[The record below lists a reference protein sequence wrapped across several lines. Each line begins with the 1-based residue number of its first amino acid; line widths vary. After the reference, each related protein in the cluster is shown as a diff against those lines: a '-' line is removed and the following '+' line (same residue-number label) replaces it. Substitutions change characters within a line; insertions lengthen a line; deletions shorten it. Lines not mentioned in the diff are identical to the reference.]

1 MKAQGLARIGKD
13 AEVRFTPNGTA
24 VANVTL
30 AFTYGKKGDDGK
42 RPTQWVDASIWG
54 QRAEPMAPYLTKGKQ
69 IVAYLEDVHIQT
81 YTKNDG
87 TTNAK
92 MVARLADFEFVSEGS
107 GDGQRTAPAQR
118 QAPAPAPAPRQA
130 GGGGFEN
137 MNDDIPFA
145 DPMKRRAFALS
156 I

>member
-13 AEVRFTPNGTA
+13 AEVRFTPGGTA
-24 VANVTL
+24 VANVSL

-69 IVAYLEDVHIQT
+69 IVAYLEDMHLQT

-87 TTNAK
+87 TTNSK

-107 GDGQRTAPAQR
+107 SDGQRAAPAQR
-118 QAPAPAPAPRQA
+118 QAPAPRQA
-130 GGGGFEN
+130 PESSGF
-137 MNDDIPFA
+137 DDMDESDVPF
-145 DPMKRRAFALS
+145 
-156 I
+156 